1 MMRWQPTMARV
12 FPHGGWR
19 WIIVGNGLLLA
30 LAWAVPFFWLA
41 PRAEP
46 GALIPLHY
54 NVHLGVDYA
63 ARWFVALW
71 IPAFA
76 TAVFAANTVIGMRV
90 RSFSATLDH
99 ILRAGALTVAFLVLI
114 AFFFILVANA

>member
-1 MMRWQPTMARV
+1 VAV
-12 FPHGGWR
+12 LNLAL
-19 WIIVGNGLLLA
+19 IA
-30 LAWAVPFFWLA
+30 LAWAVPIFWLA

-54 NVHLGVDYA
+54 NVHLGVDFA

-76 TAVFAANTVIGMRV
+76 MLVMVANTVLAVRV
-90 RSFSATLDH
+90 RSLSQTLDH
-99 ILRAGALTVAFLVLI
+99 LLRGSALLAALLVMVAFY
-114 AFFFILVANA
+114 FILVANV

>member
-1 MMRWQPTMARV
+1 MMRWSANMGAW
-12 FPHGGWR
+12 FPRGLWR
-19 WIIVGNGLLLA
+19 WEAVLNVALIA
-30 LAWAVPFFWLA
+30 LAWAVPVFWLA

-71 IPAFA
+71 ISAFA
-76 TAVFAANTVIGMRV
+76 TLVLITNTVFAVRV
-90 RSFSATLDH
+90 RSLSQTLDH
-99 ILRAGALTVAFLVLI
+99 LLRGSALLVAVFVVVAFY
-114 AFFFILVANA
+114 FILVANV